1 MFPIGVAQVVLRG
14 TCSPLLRS
22 SCPIGIPMLVRVG
35 RVLTTLSTG
44 AAAPPSRVLTAC
56 VSPQKGFTPLH
67 VAAKYGKVRL
77 AELLLEHDAHPNAAG
92 KVNLKSL
99 LLLG

>member
-1 MFPIGVAQVVLRG
+1 
-14 TCSPLLRS
+14 
-22 SCPIGIPMLVRVG
+22 MLVKRG
-35 RVLTTLSTG
+35 RILAMLSSG
-44 AAAPPSRVLTAC
+44 AAALPPTVLMAC

-77 AELLLEHDAHPNAAG
+77 AEVLLERDAHPNAAG
-92 KVNLKSL
+92 KVNFSFL